1 MNAMKSFFSFE
12 MFPISNKTYLKSKI
26 QFISPSRDVNQLIDL
41 AKCADI
47 ICPILSCKS
56 TNTQGMNL
64 DPYIE
69 GKAFD
74 ETGYTILNM
83 LRSIGVPSTVGI
95 IQHVELHQ
103 QKHHDKIIRLFRRF
117 LTSELGEDEKI
128 VSVSSPNDLNK
139 LIRTIDSINMKRQAW
154 KNQRGYMMVEN
165 VKMAENGSLVLEG
178 FLKGNCVNANQLIHI
193 TGIDDF

>member
-1 MNAMKSFFSFE
+1 MNGFRSFFSFE

-26 QFISPSRDVNQLIDL
+26 QFIAPSRDFGQLIDL

-74 ETGYTILNM
+74 
-83 LRSIGVPSTVGI
+83 
-95 IQHVELHQ
+95 
-103 QKHHDKIIRLFRRF
+103 
-117 LTSELGEDEKI
+117 
-128 VSVSSPNDLNK
+128 
-139 LIRTIDSINMKRQAW
+139 
-154 KNQRGYMMVEN
+154 
-165 VKMAENGSLVLEG
+165 
-178 FLKGNCVNANQLIHI
+178 
-193 TGIDDF
+193 